1 MSKVILG
8 TTMSLDGF
16 INDRNGSGSR
26 LYSDMEQFRESE
38 VLQEQIRTTGA
49 VVMGRR
55 AYDMAD
61 GDFTGYEFQ
70 VPIFVVTHEAPEI
83 VAKGENDKL
92 SFTFVTGGV
101 ESAIEKARAA
111 AGDKDVTVIG
121 SANIAQQCLKAKL
134 VDELYIDLMPLLLGD
149 GLRFFE
155 HLGSEEIDLEKIDV
169 TEGPIRTRLKF
180 RLVK

>member
-26 LYSDMEQFRESE
+26 LYSDIEQFRESE

-101 ESAIEKARAA
+101 ESAIEKAKAA
-111 AGDKDVTVIG
+111 AGGKDVTVIG